1 MKKLTLSILTPARAI
16 IEKKEV
22 DLVTLPA
29 YEGEMCILPGHIP
42 YMAQLRE
49 GILKY
54 RIGQS
59 EEFISIFWGFF
70 EVSNNNVIV
79 LAEDANISKEID
91 EEKQR
96 QEYQKLRQAIVSK
109 DKQYNI
115 EDLELQ
121 LKKIIVNLKLSEK
134 KKRYK

>member
-1 MKKLTLSILTPARAI
+1 MKKLTLSILTPSRAI

-22 DLVTLPA
+22 DSVTLPA
-29 YEGEMCILPGHIP
+29 YDGEMCILPDHIP
-42 YMAQLRE
+42 YMGQLKE

-54 RIGQS
+54 KIGAS
-59 EEFISIFWGFF
+59 EEYISIFWGFF
-70 EVSNNNVIV
+70 EVLHNNVIV

-91 EEKQR
+91 EERQR
-96 QEYQKLRQAIVSK
+96 QEYQKLKQAIISK

-134 KKRYK
+134 KKRHK